1 METPEYTSSCAIT
14 QKIKPA
20 NVRVVKISQCTP
32 IPKIQLGSIKFWIW
46 PRAYSQPQALLS
58 NDIQTVGPFW
68 LESLMLCLFSLMPY
82 WRYVQFTLWCAKLL
96 IPALVFYLFTVAL
109 SYQAFNYL
117 IILHWAQLKHN
128 RLCCCKSQLFL
139 PLQSIIQ
146 STGEICCCSWPSIM
160 YLE

>member
-46 PRAYSQPQALLS
+46 PRAYSQPQALLR

-68 LESLMLCLFSLMPY
+68 VVPLMLCLLLVMPY
-82 WRYVQFTLWCAKLL
+82 WRYVQFTLQCTILL
-96 IPALVFYLFTVAL
+96 IPALVFYLFTVPL

-128 RLCCCKSQLFL
+128 GLCCWKSQLFL
-139 PLQSIIQ
+139 LLHSSIQ
-146 STGEICCCSWPSIM
+146 SMGEIGCCSWPSIM

>member
-46 PRAYSQPQALLS
+46 PRAYSQPQALLR
-58 NDIQTVGPFW
+58 NDIQTVLVGAFDA
-68 LESLMLCLFSLMPY
+68 LSSFSD
-82 WRYVQFTLWCAKLL
+82 A
-96 IPALVFYLFTVAL
+96 IPEVCPIHSAVYQIVNTSTVFYLFTVLL

-128 RLCCCKSQLFL
+128 GLCRWKKSNYF
-139 PLQSIIQ
+139 
-146 STGEICCCSWPSIM
+146 CSCTAVGLLLCTWNKWDSVLLWM
-160 YLE
+160 